1 MSGSFI
7 FLMIFRFLRAV
18 RHAILFVLLFK
29 QSRLKCQRCVCYMLV
44 DQKNFLQN
52 FRGKQQKI
60 YSLFS
65 FFLKNLPFYCP
76 SFFFPICHLH
86 FIKTRIACCV
96 SSYYIPLKSFLF
108 GCNPIKGEAKKHKQT
123 PKSCPVTLIYF
134 LSSSSAVIENL
145 FKHIF

>member
-1 MSGSFI
+1 
-7 FLMIFRFLRAV
+7 MIFRFLRGPACDPFCPTLQTV
-18 RHAILFVLLFK
+18 ATQVPTMCMLHASGPETSSKTFVENNKKFILCFLF
-29 QSRLKCQRCVCYMLV
+29 
-44 DQKNFLQN
+44 F
-52 FRGKQQKI
+52 
-60 YSLFS
+60 
-65 FFLKNLPFYCP
+65 FFLNLPFYCP